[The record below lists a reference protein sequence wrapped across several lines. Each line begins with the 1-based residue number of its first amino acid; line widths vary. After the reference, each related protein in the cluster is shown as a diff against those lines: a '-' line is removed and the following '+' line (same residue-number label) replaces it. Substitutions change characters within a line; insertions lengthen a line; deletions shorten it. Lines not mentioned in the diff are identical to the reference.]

1 LVGSRDELDPGFV
14 QNRVL
19 DQSKEIVMSKV
30 CVVAGVGPG
39 NGASFSRRFAAE
51 GYTVVMLARNAA
63 YLEELKS
70 EVKGSLAL
78 ACDVRDPAAVVDV
91 FERIHREVG
100 SVDVLIYNA
109 GSGEWS
115 SVENTTLEGMESSW
129 QTNALGLLVMGQQVI
144 PSMKANQAGWIVVIG
159 ATASLRGG
167 AQSAAFASAKAAQR
181 SLAQSMGRSLGPA
194 GVHVSYVIVDGII
207 DLERT
212 RASRPDLPDEHF
224 MLPDDIAES
233 VYQLTRQQRSA
244 WTFELDLRP
253 FGEKW

>member
-1 LVGSRDELDPGFV
+1 
-14 QNRVL
+14 
-19 DQSKEIVMSKV
+19 MSKV

-39 NGASFSRRFAAE
+39 NGASFSRRFASE
-51 GYTVVMLARNAA
+51 GYTVVMLARNDA

-70 EVKGSLAL
+70 EIDGSLAM
-78 ACDVRDPAAVVDV
+78 ACDVRDPAAIVGV
-91 FERIHREVG
+91 FDRIHREVG

-109 GSGEWS
+109 GSGDWNN
-115 SVENTTLEGMESSW
+115 VESTTLDGMESSW
-129 QTNALGLLVMGQQVI
+129 RTNALGLLVAAQQVI
-144 PSMKANQAGWIVVIG
+144 PSMKANQTGWIVVIG

-167 AQSAAFASAKAAQR
+167 ANTAAFASAKAAQR

-194 GVHVSYVIVDGII
+194 GVHVSYVIIDGII

-224 MLPDDIAES
+224 MQPDDIAES
-233 VYQLTRQQRSA
+233 VYQLTCQHRSA

-253 FGEKW
+253 YGEKW